1 MIYLKIAE
9 YYDKC
14 FKEHGDN
21 NLGVDWP
28 NYEDTLTRHQV
39 MLELIKEED
48 CSLLDFGCGLGHF
61 YQYIKPQTNLSITYS
76 GLDINENFYNVC
88 KTKYPNL
95 DFYHIDILQENN
107 LPNFDYIICNGTF
120 TEKRDLT
127 Q

>member
-1 MIYLKIAE
+1 
-9 YYDKC
+9 
-14 FKEHGDN
+14 
-21 NLGVDWP
+21 
-28 NYEDTLTRHQV
+28 
-39 MLELIKEED
+39 MLELVKEKN

-120 TEKRDLT
+120 TEKRDFNSRRNDGVF
-127 Q
+127 